1 MKIVIAGA
9 GDMGF
14 HLARLLASEQQQ
26 IVLIDTDEDILDYA
40 RGHLDII
47 AIRGDSASI
56 QVLEEA
62 EVASAKMFLAVTTSE
77 KNNLVSSIL
86 AKKMGA
92 KTTIARVTNS
102 EYLEPKQQ
110 ANFKELGIDQII
122 CPLALAAEEIE
133 MLLLNCQVTD
143 NFEFEGGKISLSG
156 ITVDN
161 SSPIVGKSINEFISA
176 EAQLQYKLVAI
187 LRNNEET
194 IVPDADTRIIA
205 GDHLY
210 FLATQERRSALL
222 EALGQ
227 DMHKIK
233 YVMMLGGSKLSLEC
247 ARRVEE
253 KYHLTIVEKDK
264 EKCKRLA
271 EALHNT
277 LIIEGDPS
285 NIELLKEEGLD
296 RMDAVVALT
305 SNSETNIIACLT
317 AEKLGVYKT
326 IALVDNTDYIHISQ
340 HIGVDTLINK
350 KLIAANSIFTYIR
363 KGKIKAITRIQGV
376 DAEIIEYVIHKNN
389 QLTKKPI
396 KDLPFPKQA
405 MIAAVVRD
413 EASIIPDKD
422 VTLNLDDKVVVFA
435 TNEAV
440 GKIDNLFR

>member
-14 HLARLLASEQQQ
+14 HLARLLASENQQ
-26 IVLIDTDEDILDYA
+26 IVLIDTNDDILDYV

-47 AIRGDSASI
+47 AIKGDSASI

-62 EVASAKMFLAVTTSE
+62 QVGSAKMFLAVTTSE

-92 KTTIARVTNS
+92 KMTIARVTNS
-102 EYLEPKQQ
+102 EYLEPKQK

-122 CPLALAAEEIE
+122 CPLALASEEIE
-133 MLLLNCQVTD
+133 MLLLNCPVTD
-143 NFEFEGGKISLSG
+143 NFEFEEGKISLSG
-156 ITVDN
+156 ITVDH
-161 SSPIVGKSINEFISA
+161 SSPIVGKTMNEFIST
-176 EAQLQYKLVAI
+176 EDQLQYKLVAI

-210 FLATQERRSALL
+210 FLATQKRRNALL

-227 DMHKIK
+227 DMHKVK
-233 YVMMLGGSKLSLEC
+233 YVMILGGSELGKET
-247 ARRVEE
+247 ARRLEE
-253 KYHLTIVEKDK
+253 KYHLTIVEKNK
-264 EKCKRLA
+264 EKCKKLA
-271 EALHNT
+271 EVLHNT

-305 SNSETNIIACLT
+305 ANSETNIIACLS
-317 AEKLGVYKT
+317 AEKAGVYKT
-326 IALVDNTDYIHISQ
+326 IALVDNTEYIHISQ

-350 KLIAANSIFTYIR
+350 KLIAANSIFSYIR
-363 KGKIKAITRIQGV
+363 KGKVKAMTRIQGV
-376 DAEIIEYVIHKNN
+376 DAEIIEYLLHKNN

-396 KDLPFPKQA
+396 KDLPLPKRS

-413 EASIIPDKD
+413 DKSIIPDSEF
-422 VTLNLDDKVVVFA
+422 TLQKDDKVIVLA
-435 TNEAV
+435 TNEV
-440 GKIDNLFR
+440 IGKVDNLFR

>member
-14 HLARLLASEQQQ
+14 HLARLLSSEQQQ
-26 IVLIDTDEDILDYA
+26 IVLIDTNEDILDYA

-47 AIRGDSASI
+47 AIQGDSASI
-56 QVLEEA
+56 QILEEA
-62 EVASAKMFLAVTTSE
+62 EISKAKMFLAVTTSE
-77 KNNLVSSIL
+77 KNNLVSCIL

-110 ANFKELGIDQII
+110 DNFKELGIDQII
-122 CPLALAAEEIE
+122 CPLALASEEIE

-143 NFEFEGGKISLSG
+143 NFEFEDGKISLSG

-161 SSPIVGKSINEFISA
+161 SSPIVGKSMNEFIRP
-176 EAQLQYKLVAI
+176 ETLVQYKLVAI

-194 IVPDADTRIIA
+194 IVPDADTRIVA

-227 DMHKIK
+227 NMHKVK
-233 YVMMLGGSKLSLEC
+233 YVMILGGSALGKEC
-247 ARRVEE
+247 ARRLED
-253 KYHLTIVEKDK
+253 KYHLTIVEKNK
-264 EKCKRLA
+264 EKCKKLA
-271 EALHNT
+271 EVLHNT

-317 AEKLGVYKT
+317 AEKAGVYKT

-350 KLIAANSIFTYIR
+350 KLIAANNIFTYIR

-396 KDLPFPKQA
+396 KDLHLPQQS
-405 MIAAVVRD
+405 MIAAVVRED
-413 EASIIPDKD
+413 ESIIPDSEFI
-422 VTLNLDDKVVVFA
+422 LQLDDKVIVLA
-435 TNEAV
+435 TNEAI
-440 GKIDNLFR
+440 GKVDNLFR